1 MVMFN
6 SLSQKAC
13 AIIACLTLC
22 QVPAAQAQSSQSDE
36 LKAAII
42 YNILRF
48 VEFPPGSA
56 GNSLQLCVKR
66 GVSGDDQLSLLQG
79 KSAGVRRISVR
90 FIDSGRGAEN
100 CNIVYLGRTDA
111 GEIARSRGAGVL
123 TIGDGASFLKSGGI
137 VGLVTTGKQTRFE
150 VSMPAAKQSGLSISS
165 KLLRLASR
173 VVQ

>member
-1 MVMFN
+1 MINIF
-6 SLSQKAC
+6 SKKAC
-13 AIIACLTLC
+13 AIIASLALC
-22 QVPAAQAQSSQSDE
+22 QIPAAHAQSSQSGE

-48 VEFPPGSA
+48 VEFPPGSV

-66 GVSGDDQLSLLQG
+66 GVAGGDQLSLLQG

-90 FIDSGRGAEN
+90 SIDSGRGADN
-100 CNIVYLGRTDA
+100 CNVVYLGRADA
-111 GEIARSRGAGVL
+111 SEIARSRGVGVL
-123 TIGDGASFLKSGGI
+123 TIGDGAGFLKSGGT

-150 VSMPAAKQSGLSISS
+150 VSMSAAKQSGLSISS